1 MSWDDDLTG
10 AAFHVASSDAP
21 RLRVRAG
28 PGTGKT
34 FSLMRRIARYL
45 EEGVHPKR
53 ILVST
58 FTRIAASDLKSAVA
72 ELDAPGALFVQ
83 ATTIHGLCFGILS
96 RHEVLDITGRVARPL
111 LDFECRFMLEDLKL
125 PEFGDIHRRRKR
137 LKAFEAAWAR
147 LQDEL
152 PGWPTDPLDRWFQDS
167 LLDWLRFHR
176 AMLIGELVPEA
187 LRYLQYN
194 PEAQELNR
202 FAHVIVDEYQ
212 DLNVAEQRVVDL
224 LASDATLTVVG
235 DEDQSIYSF
244 KHAYPDGIRD
254 FDERN
259 QETEDAL
266 LDSCRRCP
274 KAIVTMAN
282 ELIKHNATPAR
293 RALQPYNSNADGEVR
308 IIQWESIQTEA
319 NGIARFISGR
329 LVDGVH
335 PGRVLVLSPSRVIGY
350 AIRDALNAIDVQAHS
365 YFQEQAVEGDP
376 KDLNKS
382 RAQQAVTLLTLAANP
397 SDAVALRC
405 WCGFGSPQLRTGAW
419 DRVCRICKETGRSVV
434 DVLGEISVGKRAL
447 PHGTQLR
454 KRLDG
459 LQEQLHALDGLVGR
473 DLIDALFPEGDDDL
487 RALRE
492 LTYDI
497 ASDADTET
505 VLDAVRTRISQ
516 PELPTDVDYVRVMS
530 LHKSKGLT
538 ANLVVVTGCIEKLL
552 PRIDRDA
559 SEEVQA
565 AALEEQRR
573 LFYVALTRTRDTV
586 ILSSVTKFPR
596 REGMRYQMTGA
607 GDKHTV
613 ETQTSR
619 FIHELGSTRPL
630 PIRGERLLEE

>member
-187 LRYLQYN
+187 LRYLQSN

-259 QETEDAL
+259 QETEDGAPGL
-266 LDSCRRCP
+266 LS
-274 KAIVTMAN
+274 
-282 ELIKHNATPAR
+282 
-293 RALQPYNSNADGEVR
+293 
-308 IIQWESIQTEA
+308 
-319 NGIARFISGR
+319 
-329 LVDGVH
+329 
-335 PGRVLVLSPSRVIGY
+335 
-350 AIRDALNAIDVQAHS
+350 
-365 YFQEQAVEGDP
+365 
-376 KDLNKS
+376 
-382 RAQQAVTLLTLAANP
+382 
-397 SDAVALRC
+397 
-405 WCGFGSPQLRTGAW
+405 
-419 DRVCRICKETGRSVV
+419 
-434 DVLGEISVGKRAL
+434 AL
-447 PHGTQLR
+447 PEGNCH
-454 KRLDG
+454 DG
-459 LQEQLHALDGLVGR
+459 Q
-473 DLIDALFPEGDDDL
+473 
-487 RALRE
+487 
-492 LTYDI
+492 
-497 ASDADTET
+497 
-505 VLDAVRTRISQ
+505 
-516 PELPTDVDYVRVMS
+516 
-530 LHKSKGLT
+530 
-538 ANLVVVTGCIEKLL
+538 
-552 PRIDRDA
+552 
-559 SEEVQA
+559 
-565 AALEEQRR
+565 
-573 LFYVALTRTRDTV
+573 
-586 ILSSVTKFPR
+586 
-596 REGMRYQMTGA
+596 
-607 GDKHTV
+607 
-613 ETQTSR
+613 
-619 FIHELGSTRPL
+619 
-630 PIRGERLLEE
+630 